1 MIDLSHTINTCIQT
15 IRELKR
21 LWISIFITLLCGGV
35 CAQNKTV
42 KKYWIEF
49 SDKKNTPYT
58 VNVPHGFLSPRAI
71 ERRMK
76 QGIAIEAS
84 DLPLSPIYLD
94 KVRQTGAQVQHVS
107 KWLNAATIVADSISI
122 AAIELLDFVTK
133 IEFVGRHF
141 TKSTKQSGPPGQRLK
156 NYAIPNP
163 YHPYGYGRHQI
174 QMVNGDILHE
184 VGYRGRGMLVA
195 VMDGGFINS
204 NHMPFFDSIRT
215 EQRFLQGKDFV
226 DMDNEIFESA
236 THGSEVLSVMASNLP
251 GLFIGTAPDAHYVCL
266 KTEDSRGEY
275 LAEECHWV
283 AGLEYADSLGVD
295 VVNSSL
301 GYTSFWD
308 KSMNY
313 SYEDMNGK
321 VSRAARAADIAYEK
335 GMIVVNSAGNS
346 GNDPW
351 SYIGAPAD
359 GNNILTVG
367 ATDFYGKKADFSS
380 IGPTA
385 DGRLKPNVS
394 AMGYGIMVARVRDYK
409 VKLGY
414 GTSFSSPLIA
424 GMVASLWSAFPDK
437 TNDEIIE
444 AIELCGNQA
453 SRVDN
458 KLGYGIPDFYKAY
471 LLLNGSHETT
481 YSIYPNPLTVFPK
494 TSSNELEIIF
504 LGKETELSKLYVY
517 DVLGKLVHED
527 EIDTRA
533 NIYNRHLLQLNSDWE
548 AGFYVVQVKNGT
560 HNFLQKTMLKR

>member
-1 MIDLSHTINTCIQT
+1 MQSNRSALKKYWITIFFALVC
-15 IRELKR
+15 
-21 LWISIFITLLCGGV
+21 SGV

-58 VNVPHGFLSPRAI
+58 VNAPHGFLSPRAI
-71 ERRMK
+71 ERRK
-76 QGIAIEAS
+76 RQGIPIVES
-84 DLPLSPIYLD
+84 DLPPSPFYLD
-94 KVRQTGAQVQHVS
+94 KVRQTGALVQHIS
-107 KWLNAATIVADSISI
+107 KWLNAATIIADSTSI
-122 AAIELLDFVTK
+122 AAIELLDFIEK

-141 TKSTKQSGPPGQRLK
+141 TKRTQQSGPPGQSLK
-156 NYAIPNP
+156 NYATATP
-163 YHPYGYGRHQI
+163 YHRYGYGRHQI
-174 QMVNGDILHE
+174 QMVNGDILHD
-184 VGYRGRGMLVA
+184 VGYRGRGMLVG
-195 VMDGGFINS
+195 VMDGGFINV
-204 NHMPFFDSIRT
+204 NHMPFFDSLRT
-215 EQRFLQGKDFV
+215 TQRLLQGKDFV
-226 DMDNEIFESA
+226 DMDDEIFESA

-251 GLFIGTAPDAHYVCL
+251 GLYIGTAPDAHYVCI
-266 KTEDSRGEY
+266 KTEDTRGEY

-313 SYEDMNGK
+313 SYEDMNGE
-321 VSRAARAADIAYEK
+321 VSRAARAADIAYTK

-346 GNDPW
+346 GGDPW
-351 SYIGAPAD
+351 KYIGAPAD
-359 GNNILTVG
+359 ANNIFTVG
-367 ATDFYGKKADFSS
+367 ATDYYGERAYFSS

-394 AMGYGIMVARVRDYK
+394 AMGYGIIVANVRDYK
-409 VKLGY
+409 VKLGN

-424 GMVASLWSAFPDK
+424 GMIASLWSAFPEK
-437 TNDEIIE
+437 TNEDIIE

-471 LLLNGSHETT
+471 QLLNGSHETT
-481 YSIYPNPLTVFPK
+481 FSIYPNPLTVFPK

-504 LGKETELSKLYVY
+504 LGKETKLSKLYVS
-517 DVLGKLVHED
+517 DLLGKLVHED
-527 EIDTRA
+527 EIETKA
-533 NIYNRHLLQLNSDWE
+533 NIYNRHLLQLNSKWK
-548 AGFYVVQVKNGT
+548 AGFYLVQIQNGSI
-560 HNFLQKTMLKR
+560 NFFQKTMLKR